1 MQEPRKTLVILTG
14 RKSSGKTTLEHVLS
28 AFLCQNSVPMGT
40 IAFAE
45 PLKIAAACL
54 FTGRLSD
61 FHDVSAK
68 DTPLVEWGN
77 CTPRDIL
84 LALGDTLRFDLPKRS
99 PWLWNALVRRAVHG
113 VNAFFKTQ
121 SSTSAVMIVSDA
133 RLPEEISA
141 LMAIPDVR
149 IVVFRVTRP
158 SLPAIDPATA
168 HATET
173 ALDNLP
179 GCIELV
185 NDGTPTDLMRKA
197 LTHLEMMH
205 A

>member
-1 MQEPRKTLVILTG
+1 MQDPRKTLVILTG

-28 AFLCQNSVPMGT
+28 AFLSQNSVPFDT
-40 IAFAE
+40 IAFAI
-45 PLKIAAACL
+45 PLKIAAARL

-68 DTPLVEWGN
+68 DTPLVEWD

-84 LALGDTLRFDLPKRS
+84 LALGDTLRFDLPKRN
-99 PWLWNALVRRAVHG
+99 PRLGNALVRRAVHG

-121 SSTSAVMIVSDA
+121 SSASAVMIVSDA

-197 LTHLEMMH
+197 LTHLALAH